1 MDKLQRI
8 FAAIDFSSGSDEALR
23 QAHERAVFTRA
34 KLAVCHIV
42 PNELRS
48 HLLFPHISRIASL
61 NDPFELER
69 VAETASARVMEV
81 TGRTQAEFD
90 LIVDEGTP
98 YAAILTHAE
107 KWLAD
112 LIVAGSHGAA
122 ASAAGLRLGSVANK
136 ITQYAHCAVLI
147 ARPCRGTGGIV
158 AGTDFSDP
166 ALPALRAAAVEA
178 RRTKGDLTIVHSLD
192 LVWPAAGV
200 ASMALGGSPFNI
212 SDEQVRTL
220 EDLARQRLD
229 DALKQLHIQGQ
240 AFVTRGPAEIALIET
255 AAHLK
260 ADLLVVGTVGR
271 TGLRRLLLGSVAGT
285 VVTEAP
291 CSVLMV
297 RRHPG

>member
-69 VAETASARVMEV
+69 VA
-81 TGRTQAEFD
+81 D
-90 LIVDEGTP
+90 
-98 YAAILTHAE
+98 
-107 KWLAD
+107 
-112 LIVAGSHGAA
+112 
-122 ASAAGLRLGSVANK
+122 
-136 ITQYAHCAVLI
+136 
-147 ARPCRGTGGIV
+147 
-158 AGTDFSDP
+158 TDFSDP

-240 AFVTRGPAEIALIET
+240 
-255 AAHLK
+255 
-260 ADLLVVGTVGR
+260 
-271 TGLRRLLLGSVAGT
+271 
-285 VVTEAP
+285 
-291 CSVLMV
+291 
-297 RRHPG
+297 